1 MTKSKAELIT
11 DLYWEYDRMSS
22 SGQETLDQLAKL
34 FGIPNNEEV
43 DKIMEENND

>member
-34 FGIPNNEEV
+34 FGIPNNEELNE
-43 DKIMEENND
+43 IMEESND

>member
-1 MTKSKAELIT
+1 MNKSKVQLIT

-34 FGIPNNEEV
+34 FGISNNEKL
-43 DKIMEENND
+43 DNMMEDNNE